1 MGGAEGGAMAGKKS
15 DALCLILDF
24 DSLLELEE
32 EWLCDLVWLEEV
44 FAEDF
49 VTDAGGVVGV
59 VLEGVAGDGFEGG
72 DVAELLADSEKSR
85 FRVPPLNM
93 ALTSSQA

>member
-15 DALCLILDF
+15 VALCLILDF
-24 DSLLELEE
+24 DSLLEFE